1 MYYSTT
7 KNWVQKTKKKQKNFA
22 EGLAWPSAKGIFADG
37 LANGPPQRKLKKK
50 NLCLGPGQRARP
62 QMGQGPSNYP
72 CSSPLLLADTSTAP
86 FPQPH
91 EPSLSKPLLPPLLPS
106 LSRCPPL
113 QHQYLNWSSETDRGG
128 REDQGDVLDRGF
140 PPTSPCGFSWGSLG

>member
-7 KNWVQKTKKKQKNFA
+7 KNRVKKTKKNFA
-22 EGLAWPSAKGIFADG
+22 EGLAWPSAKI
-37 LANGPPQRKLKKK
+37 ANGPHQRKLKKIK
-50 NLCLGPGQRARP
+50 NLCLGPRQRARP